1 MSALLQPA
9 VVQPAVVQ
17 PALDQPAG
25 HFPGGREFL
34 SGNQAV
40 ARGAWE
46 AGVEIAAAYPG
57 TPSTE
62 ILATLAELPGVYA
75 EWSTN
80 EKVALEVTLGASMTG
95 RRALTAMKHVG
106 LNVAA
111 DSLMTMGLVG
121 VKAGLVI
128 AVSDDV
134 GFASSQNEQDSRFWG
149 RFVHLPVLEPA
160 DAAEACAMAREA
172 FAISE
177 RHQVPVLLR
186 LTTRVS
192 HVKRTVVTGARVQ
205 PDPARHGYRKDVE
218 RWIITPNHVGKRI
231 DLRAARDATLAAEV
245 AACAW
250 NRLEPG
256 TDTRLGFIVSGPAY
270 HVVREAFPDAP
281 LVKLGFS
288 HPLPHALAQRL
299 SEMCERVLVVEEV
312 DPIVENELKAAG
324 IAVHGK
330 DVLPLQGEITVPVL
344 ERAAARLVGVDAPTG
359 AETRSKAAV
368 FPRPPTLCAGC
379 PYMGVYFW
387 LGRLKDAVIC
397 GDIGCYTLGCG
408 EPWNAIDNIIA
419 MGASLGV
426 AHGMAKAFAG
436 DADAKPVLAVIG
448 DSTFLHTGMPALANV
463 AYQGGNVTVLLLD
476 NRATAMTGGQ
486 DNPGT
491 GQRLDGAAVPALDF
505 AKLVEALGV
514 RPERVHVVDPYELP
528 TFFKLLRAE
537 MKVPEPSV
545 IITNRPCV
553 MTRDFERRRPLEVRD
568 DQCNGCAR
576 CLDVGCPAITVRK
589 RESQQRANGNVVD
602 LAWVRIERALC
613 TGCDLCAKACARGAI
628 VAA

>member
-1 MSALLQPA
+1 MSAVLLQPA
-9 VVQPAVVQ
+9 IVPA
-17 PALDQPAG
+17 AS
-25 HFPGGREFL
+25 REFL
-34 SGNQAV
+34 SGNEAV

-62 ILATLAELPGVYA
+62 ILATLADLPGVYA

-80 EKVALEVTLGASMTG
+80 EKVALEVVLGASMTG
-95 RRALTAMKHVG
+95 RRTITALKHVG

-134 GFASSQNEQDSRFWG
+134 GFSSSQNEQDSRFWG

-160 DAAEACAMAREA
+160 DAAEAHAMTIEA
-172 FAISE
+172 FSISE

-192 HVKRTVVTGARVQ
+192 HVKRMVATGTREA
-205 PDPARHGYRKDVE
+205 PDAARHGYRKDAE

-231 DLRAARDATLAAEV
+231 DLRAARDAALAKET
-245 AACAW
+245 AASRW

-256 TDTRLGFIVSGPAY
+256 ADRRLGFIVSGPAY

-281 LVKLGFS
+281 LLKLGFS
-288 HPLPHALAQRL
+288 HPMPLDAAKRLA
-299 SEMCERVLVVEEV
+299 EICERVLVAEEV

-324 IAVHGK
+324 MQVHGK

-344 ERAAARLVGVDAPTG
+344 EAAVARLSGAALKPRAAPL
-359 AETRSKAAV
+359 KAAV

-387 LGRLKDAVIC
+387 LGQLKDAIIC

-408 EPWNAIDNIIA
+408 EPWNAMDSIIS

-426 AHGMAKAFAG
+426 AHGMVKAFAG
-436 DADAKPVLAVIG
+436 DPAAKPVLAVIG
-448 DSTFLHTGMPALANV
+448 DSTFLHTGMPALANI
-463 AYQGGNVTVLLLD
+463 AYQGGNLTVLLLD

-491 GQRLDGAAVPALDF
+491 GQRLDGTAAPRLDF

-514 RPERVHVVDPYELP
+514 RPERVRVVDPYELP
-528 TFFKLLRAE
+528 TFFKVLREE
-537 MKVPEPSV
+537 MKAPEPSV
-545 IITNRPCV
+545 IITDRPCV
-553 MTRDFERRRPLEVRD
+553 LSRDFERRRPLQVNDE
-568 DQCNGCAR
+568 QCNGCAR
-576 CLDVGCPAITVRK
+576 CLDVGCPAITVTR
-589 RESQQRANGNVVD
+589 RESQTRASGKVVD
-602 LAWVRIERALC
+602 LAWVRIERAMC

-628 VAA
+628 AAP

>member
-1 MSALLQPA
+1 VSAVLQPA
-9 VVQPAVVQ
+9 AV
-17 PALDQPAG
+17 
-25 HFPGGREFL
+25 REFL
-34 SGNQAV
+34 SGNEAV

-46 AGVEIAAAYPG
+46 AGVEVAAAYPG

-62 ILATLAELPGVYA
+62 ILQTLAGMPGVYA

-80 EKVALEVTLGASMTG
+80 EKVGLEVVLGASIAG

-134 GFASSQNEQDSRFWG
+134 GFSSSQNEQDSRFWG

-160 DAAEACAMAREA
+160 DAAEAYAMTKEA
-172 FAISE
+172 FSISE

-192 HVKRTVVTGARVQ
+192 HVKRTLLVGERAATDASG
-205 PDPARHGYRKDVE
+205 HGYRKDVE

-231 DLRAARDATLAAEV
+231 DLRAARDAALAQE
-245 AACAW
+245 AAASGW

-256 TDTRLGFIVSGPAY
+256 ADARLGFVVSGPAY

-281 LVKLGFS
+281 LLKLGFS
-288 HPLPHALAQRL
+288 HPLPADAVRRLAATTERL
-299 SEMCERVLVVEEV
+299 LVVEEV

-344 ERAAARLVGVDAPTG
+344 ENAVALLSGLGTQLHAAPP
-359 AETRSKAAV
+359 KATV

-379 PYMGVYFW
+379 PYLGVYFW
-387 LGRLKDAVIC
+387 LSRLKDTVIC

-408 EPWNAIDNIIA
+408 EPWNAMDTIIS

-436 DADAKPVLAVIG
+436 DAAAKPVLAVIG
-448 DSTFLHTGMPALANV
+448 DSTFLHTGMPALANI

-491 GQRLDGAAVPALDF
+491 GQRLDGSAAPRLDF

-514 RPERVHVVDPYELP
+514 RPERVRVVDPYELP
-528 TFFKLLRAE
+528 TFFKVLREE
-537 MKVPEPSV
+537 MKAPELSV
-545 IITNRPCV
+545 IITDRPCV
-553 MTRDFERRRPLEVRD
+553 MARDFERRPPLAVEEDR
-568 DQCNGCAR
+568 CNGCAR
-576 CLDVGCPAITVRK
+576 CLDLGCPAITVTR
-589 RESQQRANGNVVD
+589 RESQQRSGGTVVD
-602 LAWVRIERALC
+602 LAWVRIEGALC

-628 VAA
+628 GAA

>member
-1 MSALLQPA
+1 MSAVLQP
-9 VVQPAVVQ
+9 VPS
-17 PALDQPAG
+17 
-25 HFPGGREFL
+25 REFL
-34 SGNQAV
+34 SGNEAV

-62 ILATLAELPGVYA
+62 ILQTLAGLPGVYA

-80 EKVALEVTLGASMTG
+80 EKVALEVALGASMTG

-128 AVSDDV
+128 AVADDV
-134 GFASSQNEQDSRFWG
+134 GYSSSQNEQDSRFWG

-160 DAAEACAMAREA
+160 DAAEAHAMTREA

-186 LTTRVS
+186 LTTRVA
-192 HVKRTVVTGARVQ
+192 HVKRLVATGAQAV
-205 PDPARHGYRKDVE
+205 PDAARHGYRKDAE

-231 DLRAARDATLAAEV
+231 DLRAARDAALASET
-245 AACAW
+245 AACDW
-250 NRLEPG
+250 NRIEPG
-256 TDTRLGFIVSGPAY
+256 GDRRLAFIVSGPAY
-270 HVVREAFPDAP
+270 HVVREAYPQAP
-281 LVKLGFS
+281 LLKLGFS
-288 HPLPHALAQRL
+288 HPLPLGQARRLAALA
-299 SEMCERVLVVEEV
+299 ERVLVVEEV
-312 DPIVENELKAAG
+312 DPIVESELRAAG
-324 IAVHGK
+324 LAVHGK

-344 ERAAARLVGVDAPTG
+344 EAAVARLCTGEAPTRAAPA
-359 AETRSKAAV
+359 KAAV

-387 LGRLKDAVIC
+387 LGKLKDAVIC

-408 EPWNAIDNIIA
+408 EPWNAMDSIIS

-426 AHGMAKAFAG
+426 AHGMVKGFAG
-436 DADAKPVLAVIG
+436 TADAKPVLAVIG
-448 DSTFLHTGMPALANV
+448 DSTFLHTGMPALANI

-491 GQRLDGAAVPALDF
+491 GQRLDGTAVPRLDF
-505 AKLVEALGV
+505 AQLVVALGV
-514 RPERVHVVDPYELP
+514 RPERVRVVDPYELP
-528 TFFKLLRAE
+528 TFFKVLREE
-537 MKVPEPSV
+537 MKMLEPSV
-545 IITNRPCV
+545 IITDRPCV
-553 MTRDFERRRPLEVRD
+553 MARDFARRRPLEVRD
-568 DQCNGCAR
+568 EKCNGCAR
-576 CLDVGCPAITVRK
+576 CLDVGCPAITVTR
-589 RESQQRANGNVVD
+589 RESQQRASGTVVD

-613 TGCDLCAKACARGAI
+613 TGCDLCAKACARDAI

>member
-1 MSALLQPA
+1 MSAVLQPA
-9 VVQPAVVQ
+9 VLQPTVK
-17 PALDQPAG
+17 
-25 HFPGGREFL
+25 REFL
-34 SGNQAV
+34 SGNEAV

-80 EKVALEVTLGASMTG
+80 EKVALEVVLGASMTG

-111 DSLMTMGLVG
+111 DTLMTMGLVG

-134 GFASSQNEQDSRFWG
+134 GFSSSQNEQDSRSWG

-160 DAAEACAMAREA
+160 DAAEAHAMTREA
-172 FAISE
+172 FSISE

-192 HVKRTVVTGARVQ
+192 HVKRSVATGEREA
-205 PDPARHGYRKDVE
+205 PDMARHGYRKDAE

-231 DLRAARDATLAAEV
+231 DLRAARDAALAQET
-245 AACAW
+245 AASGW

-256 TDTRLGFIVSGPAY
+256 ADSRLGFIVSGPAY

-281 LVKLGFS
+281 LLKLGFS
-288 HPLPHALAQRL
+288 HPMPLDAAQRL
-299 SEMCERVLVVEEV
+299 AATVDRVMVVEEV
-312 DPIVENELKAAG
+312 DPIIENELKAAG

-344 ERAAARLVGVDAPTG
+344 ENAVTRLFGGSPQPPT
-359 AETRSKAAV
+359 ALRKAAV

-387 LGRLKDAVIC
+387 LGQLKDAVIC

-408 EPWNAIDNIIA
+408 EPWNAMDSIIS

-426 AHGMAKAFAG
+426 AHGMVKGFAG
-436 DADAKPVLAVIG
+436 QADAKPVLAVIG
-448 DSTFLHTGMPALANV
+448 DSTFLHTGMPALANI

-491 GQRLDGAAVPALDF
+491 GQRLDGTAAPRLDF

-514 RPERVHVVDPYELP
+514 RPERVRVVDPYELP
-528 TFFKLLRAE
+528 TFFKVLREE
-537 MKVPEPSV
+537 MKAPEPSV
-545 IITNRPCV
+545 IITDRPCV
-553 MTRDFERRRPLEVRD
+553 LSRDFVRRRPLEVQD
-568 DQCNGCAR
+568 EQCNGCAR
-576 CLDVGCPAITVRK
+576 CLDVGCPAITVSR
-589 RESQQRANGNVVD
+589 RESQRRASGKVVD
-602 LAWVRIERALC
+602 LAWVRIDRALC

-628 VAA
+628 VAT

>member
-1 MSALLQPA
+1 MSAVLQPA
-9 VVQPAVVQ
+9 VN
-17 PALDQPAG
+17 
-25 HFPGGREFL
+25 REVL
-34 SGNQAV
+34 SGNEAA

-62 ILATLAELPGVYA
+62 ILETLAGLPGVYA

-80 EKVALEVTLGASMTG
+80 EKVALEVVLGASMTG
-95 RRALTAMKHVG
+95 RRAITAMKHVG

-111 DSLMTMGLVG
+111 DTLMTMGLVG

-128 AVSDDV
+128 AVSDDI
-134 GFASSQNEQDSRFWG
+134 GFSSSQNEQDSRFWG

-160 DAAEACAMAREA
+160 DAAEAYAMTREA
-172 FAISE
+172 FSISE

-192 HVKRTVVTGARVQ
+192 HVKRTLYVGEREA
-205 PDPARHGYRKDVE
+205 PDAARHGYRRDVE
-218 RWIITPNHVGKRI
+218 RWIITPNHVGRRLE
-231 DLRAARDATLAAEV
+231 LRAQRDAALADE
-245 AACAW
+245 AAASRW
-250 NRLEPG
+250 NALEPG
-256 TDTRLGFIVSGPAY
+256 PDQSVGFVVSGPAY
-270 HVVREAFPDAP
+270 HAVREAFPQAP
-281 LVKLGFS
+281 VPKLGFS
-288 HPLPHALAQRL
+288 HPLPLALARRL
-299 SEMCERVLVVEEV
+299 AASVERVLVVEESE
-312 DPIVENELKAAG
+312 PIVEAELKAAG
-324 IAVHGK
+324 IAVSGK
-330 DVLPLQGEITVPVL
+330 EVLPLQGEMTVPVL
-344 ERAAARLVGVDAPTG
+344 ERAVTRLLGREPGVVADMQAP
-359 AETRSKAAV
+359 RRV

-387 LGRLKDAVIC
+387 LGQLKDAIIC

-408 EPWNAIDNIIA
+408 EPWNAMDSIIS

-436 DADAKPVLAVIG
+436 DAAAKPVLAVIG
-448 DSTFLHTGMPALANV
+448 DSTFLHTGMPALANI

-491 GQRLDGAAVPALDF
+491 GQRLDGAVVPRLDF

-514 RPERVHVVDPYELP
+514 RPERVRVVDPYELP
-528 TFFKLLRAE
+528 TFFKVLREE
-537 MKVPEPSV
+537 MKTPEPSV
-545 IITNRPCV
+545 IITYRPCV
-553 MTRDFERRRPLEVRD
+553 LSHDFERRRPLEVRD

-576 CLDVGCPAITVRK
+576 CLDVGCPAITVSR
-589 RESQQRANGNVVD
+589 RESQQRAGGKVVD
-602 LAWVRIERALC
+602 LAWVRIDRALC
-613 TGCDLCAKACARGAI
+613 TGCDVCAKACARGAI
-628 VAA
+628 VGT

>member
-1 MSALLQPA
+1 M
-9 VVQPAVVQ
+9 
-17 PALDQPAG
+17 
-25 HFPGGREFL
+25 REFL
-34 SGNQAV
+34 SGNEAV

-62 ILATLAELPGVYA
+62 ILQTLAGLPGVYA

-80 EKVALEVTLGASMTG
+80 EKVALEVVLGASIAG

-121 VKAGLVI
+121 VNAGLVI

-134 GFASSQNEQDSRFWG
+134 GFSSSQNEQDSRFWG

-160 DAAEACAMAREA
+160 DAAEAYAMAKEA
-172 FAISE
+172 FSISE

-192 HVKRTVVTGARVQ
+192 HVKRTLVVGERAATDAAG
-205 PDPARHGYRKDVE
+205 HGYRKDVE

-231 DLRAARDATLAAEV
+231 DLRAARDAALAQE
-245 AACAW
+245 AAASDW

-256 TDTRLGFIVSGPAY
+256 ADARLGFVVSGPAY
-270 HVVREAFPDAP
+270 HVVREAFPAAP

-288 HPLPHALAQRL
+288 HPLPLDAVRRLAAT
-299 SEMCERVLVVEEV
+299 SGRVLVVEEV

-344 ERAAARLVGVDAPTG
+344 EQAVARLLVETAAPVDA
-359 AETRSKAAV
+359 AQAKATV

-379 PYMGVYFW
+379 PYLGVYFW
-387 LGRLKDAVIC
+387 LSRLKDTVIC

-408 EPWNAIDNIIA
+408 EPWNAMDTIIS

-436 DADAKPVLAVIG
+436 DAAAKPVLAVIG
-448 DSTFLHTGMPALANV
+448 DSTFLHTGMPALANI

-491 GQRLDGAAVPALDF
+491 GQRLDGSQAPRLDF
-505 AKLVEALGV
+505 GKLVEALGV
-514 RPERVHVVDPYELP
+514 RPERVRVVDPYELP
-528 TFFKLLRAE
+528 TFFKVLREE
-537 MKVPEPSV
+537 MKVPELSV
-545 IITNRPCV
+545 IITDRPCV
-553 MTRDFERRRPLEVRD
+553 MARDFERRPPLAVEEDR
-568 DQCNGCAR
+568 CNGCAR
-576 CLDVGCPAITVRK
+576 CLDLGCPAITVTR
-589 RESQQRANGNVVD
+589 RASQQRSGGTVVD
-602 LAWVRIERALC
+602 LAWVRIEGALC

-628 VAA
+628 TAA

>member
-1 MSALLQPA
+1 MNA
-9 VVQPAVVQ
+9 VVQPAVE
-17 PALDQPAG
+17 
-25 HFPGGREFL
+25 REFL
-34 SGNQAV
+34 SGNEAV

-62 ILATLAELPGVYA
+62 ILQTLAGLPGVYA

-80 EKVALEVTLGASMTG
+80 EKVALEVVLGASMTG
-95 RRALTAMKHVG
+95 RRAITALKHVG

-111 DSLMTMGLVG
+111 DTLMTMGLVG

-134 GFASSQNEQDSRFWG
+134 GFSSSQNEQDSRFWG

-160 DAAEACAMAREA
+160 DAAEAYAMTREA
-172 FAISE
+172 FEISE

-192 HVKRTVVTGARVQ
+192 HVKRTVETGAREA
-205 PDPARHGYRKDVE
+205 PDAARHGYSKDAE

-231 DLRAARDATLAAEV
+231 DLRAARDAALAHET
-245 AACAW
+245 AASGW

-256 TDTRLGFIVSGPAY
+256 ADSRLGFIVSGPAY

-288 HPLPHALAQRL
+288 HPMPLDAAKRLAAITG
-299 SEMCERVLVVEEV
+299 RVLVVEEV
-312 DPIVENELKAAG
+312 DPIIENELKAAG

-344 ERAAARLVGVDAPTG
+344 EHAVARLLSERAAQPGAAPL
-359 AETRSKAAV
+359 KAAV

-387 LGRLKDAVIC
+387 LGRLKDTVIC

-408 EPWNAIDNIIA
+408 EPWNAMDTIIS

-426 AHGMAKAFAG
+426 AHGMAKAFAR
-436 DADAKPVLAVIG
+436 DAGAKPVLAVIG
-448 DSTFLHTGMPALANV
+448 DSTFLHTGMPALANI

-491 GQRLDGAAVPALDF
+491 GQRLDGTQAPRLDF

-514 RPERVHVVDPYELP
+514 RPERVRVVDPYELP
-528 TFFKLLRAE
+528 TFFKVLREE
-537 MKVPEPSV
+537 MKMPELSV
-545 IITNRPCV
+545 IITDQPCV
-553 MTRDFERRRPLEVRD
+553 MSRNFERRRPLAVQDE
-568 DQCNGCAR
+568 QCNGCAR
-576 CLDVGCPAITVRK
+576 CLDVGCPAITVTR
-589 RESQQRANGNVVD
+589 RESQQRASGQVVD

>member
-1 MSALLQPA
+1 MSAVLEP
-9 VVQPAVVQ
+9 VIN
-17 PALDQPAG
+17 
-25 HFPGGREFL
+25 REFL
-34 SGNQAV
+34 SGNEAT
-40 ARGAWE
+40 ARAAWD

-62 ILATLAELPGVYA
+62 ILETLARLPEVYT

-80 EKVALEVTLGASMTG
+80 EKVALEVVLGASMTG
-95 RRALTAMKHVG
+95 RRAITALKHVG
-106 LNVAA
+106 LNVAS
-111 DSLMTMGLVG
+111 DTLMTMGLVG

-128 AVSDDV
+128 AVADDV
-134 GFASSQNEQDSRFWG
+134 GFSSSQNEQDSRFWG

-160 DAAEACAMAREA
+160 DAAEAYEMTREA
-172 FAISE
+172 FSISE

-192 HVKRTVVTGARVQ
+192 HVKRLVATGARES
-205 PDPARHGYRKDVE
+205 PDPGRHGYRKDTE

-231 DLRAARDATLAAEV
+231 ELRAARDCALARETASSGF
-245 AACAW
+245 

-256 TDTRLGFIVSGPAY
+256 TDSRLGFIVSGPAY
-270 HVVREAFPDAP
+270 HAVRQAFPDAP
-281 LVKLGFS
+281 VLKLGFS
-288 HPLPHALAQRL
+288 HPLPLGLARRL
-299 SEMCERVLVVEEV
+299 AELAERVLVVEEV
-312 DPIVENELKAAG
+312 DPIVENELKAAA

-344 ERAAARLVGVDAPTG
+344 EDACARLLEPAAQPHIAPAKT
-359 AETRSKAAV
+359 AV

-387 LGRLKDAVIC
+387 LGHLKDAVIC

-408 EPWNAIDNIIA
+408 EPWNAIDNIIS

-436 DADAKPVLAVIG
+436 DATAPPVLAVIG
-448 DSTFLHTGMPALANV
+448 DSTFLHTGMPALANI

-505 AKLVEALGV
+505 AQLVRALGV
-514 RPERVHVVDPYELP
+514 RAERVRVVDPYELP
-528 TFFKLLRAE
+528 TFFKILREE
-537 MKVPEPSV
+537 MKVPEVSV

-553 MTRDFERRRPLEVRD
+553 MSREFERRRPLEVHD
-568 DQCNGCAR
+568 EDCNGCAR
-576 CLDVGCPAITVRK
+576 CLDVGCPAITVKR
-589 RESQQRANGNVVD
+589 RESQQRANGKVVD
-602 LAWVRIERALC
+602 LAWVQIERALC
-613 TGCDLCAKACARGAI
+613 TGCDMCAKACARGAI
-628 VAA
+628 VAS

>member
-1 MSALLQPA
+1 MSAVLLQPA
-9 VVQPAVVQ
+9 VGPA
-17 PALDQPAG
+17 A
-25 HFPGGREFL
+25 GREFL
-34 SGNQAV
+34 SGNEAV

-62 ILATLAELPGVYA
+62 ILETLAGLPGVYA

-80 EKVALEVTLGASMTG
+80 EKVALEVVLGASMTG
-95 RRALTAMKHVG
+95 RRTITALKHVG

-111 DSLMTMGLVG
+111 DTLMTMGLVG

-134 GFASSQNEQDSRFWG
+134 GFSSSQNEQDSRFWG

-160 DAAEACAMAREA
+160 DAAEAHAMAIEA
-172 FAISE
+172 FSISE

-192 HVKRTVVTGARVQ
+192 HVKRMVATGTREA
-205 PDPARHGYRKDVE
+205 PDAARHGYRKDVE

-231 DLRAARDATLAAEV
+231 DLRAARDAALAQET
-245 AACAW
+245 AASHW
-250 NRLEPG
+250 NRFEPG
-256 TDTRLGFIVSGPAY
+256 ADRRLGFVVSGPAY

-281 LVKLGFS
+281 LLKLGFS
-288 HPLPHALAQRL
+288 HPMPLEAAKRLA
-299 SEMCERVLVVEEV
+299 EIAERVLVVEEV

-324 IAVHGK
+324 MQVHGK

-344 ERAAARLVGVDAPTG
+344 EAVVARLSGTEPLPRTAPL
-359 AETRSKAAV
+359 KAAV

-387 LGRLKDAVIC
+387 LGQLKDAIIC

-408 EPWNAIDNIIA
+408 EPWNAMDSIIS

-426 AHGMAKAFAG
+426 AHGMVKAFAG
-436 DADAKPVLAVIG
+436 DAAAKPVLAVIG
-448 DSTFLHTGMPALANV
+448 DSTFLHTGMPALANI
-463 AYQGGNVTVLLLD
+463 AYQGGNLTVLLLD

-491 GQRLDGAAVPALDF
+491 GQRLDGTAAPRLDF

-514 RPERVHVVDPYELP
+514 RPERVRVVDPYELP
-528 TFFKLLRAE
+528 TFFKVLREE
-537 MKVPEPSV
+537 MKAPEPSV
-545 IITNRPCV
+545 IITDRPCV
-553 MTRDFERRRPLEVRD
+553 LSRDFKRRRPLEVND
-568 DQCNGCAR
+568 EQCNGCAR
-576 CLDVGCPAITVRK
+576 CLDVGCPAITVTR
-589 RESQQRANGNVVD
+589 RESQTRASGKVVD
-602 LAWVRIERALC
+602 LAWVRIERAMC

-628 VAA
+628 VAP

>member
-1 MSALLQPA
+1 MSAVLLQPA
-9 VVQPAVVQ
+9 VGPA
-17 PALDQPAG
+17 AS
-25 HFPGGREFL
+25 REFL
-34 SGNQAV
+34 SGNEAV

-62 ILATLAELPGVYA
+62 ILETLAGLPGVYA

-80 EKVALEVTLGASMTG
+80 EKVALEVVLGASMTG
-95 RRALTAMKHVG
+95 RRTITALKHVG

-111 DSLMTMGLVG
+111 DTLMTMGLVG

-134 GFASSQNEQDSRFWG
+134 GFSSSQNEQDSRFWG

-160 DAAEACAMAREA
+160 DADEAHAMALEA
-172 FAISE
+172 FSISE

-192 HVKRTVVTGARVQ
+192 HVKRMVATGTREA
-205 PDPARHGYRKDVE
+205 PDAARHGYRKDVE

-231 DLRAARDATLAAEV
+231 DLRAARDAALAQET
-245 AACAW
+245 AASRW
-250 NRLEPG
+250 NRLEHG
-256 TDTRLGFIVSGPAY
+256 ADRRLGFVVSGPAY

-281 LVKLGFS
+281 LLKLGFS
-288 HPLPHALAQRL
+288 HPMPLDAAKRLA
-299 SEMCERVLVVEEV
+299 EIAERVLVVEEV

-324 IAVHGK
+324 MQVHGK

-344 ERAAARLVGVDAPTG
+344 ENAVARLSGSSAQPGTAP
-359 AETRSKAAV
+359 RKAAV

-387 LGRLKDAVIC
+387 LGQLKDAIIC

-408 EPWNAIDNIIA
+408 EPWNAMDSIIS

-426 AHGMAKAFAG
+426 AHGMVKAFAG
-436 DADAKPVLAVIG
+436 DPAAKPVLAVIG
-448 DSTFLHTGMPALANV
+448 DSTFLHTGMPALANI
-463 AYQGGNVTVLLLD
+463 AYQGGNLTVLLLD

-491 GQRLDGAAVPALDF
+491 GQRLDGTVAPRLDF

-514 RPERVHVVDPYELP
+514 RPERVRVVDPYELP
-528 TFFKLLRAE
+528 TFFKVLREE
-537 MKVPEPSV
+537 MKAPEPSV
-545 IITNRPCV
+545 IITDRPCV
-553 MTRDFERRRPLEVRD
+553 LSRDFERRRPLEVND
-568 DQCNGCAR
+568 EQCNGCAR
-576 CLDVGCPAITVRK
+576 CLDVGCPAITVTR
-589 RESQQRANGNVVD
+589 RESQTRASGKVVD
-602 LAWVRIERALC
+602 LAWVRIERAMC

-628 VAA
+628 VAP

>member
-1 MSALLQPA
+1 MSAVLQPA
-9 VVQPAVVQ
+9 VN
-17 PALDQPAG
+17 
-25 HFPGGREFL
+25 REFL
-34 SGNQAV
+34 SGNEAA

-62 ILATLAELPGVYA
+62 ILETLAGLPGVYA

-80 EKVALEVTLGASMTG
+80 EKVALEVVLGASMTG
-95 RRALTAMKHVG
+95 RRAITAMKHVG

-111 DSLMTMGLVG
+111 DTLMTMGLVG

-128 AVSDDV
+128 AVSDDI
-134 GFASSQNEQDSRFWG
+134 GFSSSQNEQDSRFWG

-160 DAAEACAMAREA
+160 DAAEAYAMTREA
-172 FAISE
+172 FSISE

-192 HVKRTVVTGARVQ
+192 HVKRTLYVGEREA
-205 PDPARHGYRKDVE
+205 PDAARHGYRRDVE
-218 RWIITPNHVGKRI
+218 RWIITPNHVGRRLE
-231 DLRAARDATLAAEV
+231 LRAQRDAALADE
-245 AACAW
+245 AAASRW
-250 NRLEPG
+250 NALEPG
-256 TDTRLGFIVSGPAY
+256 PDQSVGFVVSGAAY
-270 HVVREAFPDAP
+270 HAVREAFPQAP
-281 LVKLGFS
+281 VLKLGFS
-288 HPLPHALAQRL
+288 HPLPLALARRL
-299 SEMCERVLVVEEV
+299 AASVERVLVVEESE
-312 DPIVENELKAAG
+312 PIVEAELKAAG
-324 IAVHGK
+324 IAVSGK
-330 DVLPLQGEITVPVL
+330 EVLPLQGEMTVPVL
-344 ERAAARLVGVDAPTG
+344 ERAVTRLLGREPGVVADMQAP
-359 AETRSKAAV
+359 RRV

-387 LGRLKDAVIC
+387 LGQLKDAIIC

-408 EPWNAIDNIIA
+408 EPWNAMDSIIS

-436 DADAKPVLAVIG
+436 DAAAKPVLAVIG
-448 DSTFLHTGMPALANV
+448 DSTFLHTGMPALANI

-491 GQRLDGAAVPALDF
+491 GQRLDGAVVPRLDF

-514 RPERVHVVDPYELP
+514 RPERVRVVDPYELP
-528 TFFKLLRAE
+528 TFFKVLREE
-537 MKVPEPSV
+537 MKTPEPSV

-553 MTRDFERRRPLEVRD
+553 LSHDFERRRPLEVRD

-576 CLDVGCPAITVRK
+576 CLDVGCPAITVSR
-589 RESQQRANGNVVD
+589 RESQQRAGGKVVD
-602 LAWVRIERALC
+602 LAWVRIDRALC
-613 TGCDLCAKACARGAI
+613 TGCDVCAKACARGAI
-628 VAA
+628 VGT

>member
-1 MSALLQPA
+1 MSAVLQPA
-9 VVQPAVVQ
+9 VS
-17 PALDQPAG
+17 
-25 HFPGGREFL
+25 REFL
-34 SGNQAV
+34 SGNEAV

-46 AGVEIAAAYPG
+46 AGVELAAAYPG

-62 ILATLAELPGVYA
+62 ILETLAKLPGVYA

-80 EKVALEVTLGASMTG
+80 EKVALEVALGASMTG
-95 RRALTAMKHVG
+95 RRAITAMKHVG

-111 DSLMTMGLVG
+111 DTLMTMGLVG

-134 GFASSQNEQDSRFWG
+134 GFSSSQNEQDSRFWG

-160 DAAEACAMAREA
+160 DAAEAYAMTRDA
-172 FAISE
+172 FSISE

-192 HVKRTVVTGARVQ
+192 HVKRVVATGARAE
-205 PDPARHGYRKDVE
+205 PDAARHGYRKDAE

-231 DLRAARDATLAAEV
+231 DLRAARDVALAGE
-245 AACAW
+245 AAASGW

-256 TDTRLGFIVSGPAY
+256 ADSRLGFIVSGPAY

-281 LVKLGFS
+281 LAKLGFS
-288 HPLPHALAQRL
+288 HPLPLEIAQRL
-299 SEMCERVLVVEEV
+299 GAMSECVLVVEEV
-312 DPIVENELKAAG
+312 DPIVESELKAAG
-324 IAVHGK
+324 IPVHGK

-344 ERAAARLVGVDAPTG
+344 EDAVARLCGTNAQPRAG
-359 AETRSKAAV
+359 PLKATV

-408 EPWNAIDNIIA
+408 EPWNAIDSIIS

-426 AHGMAKAFAG
+426 AHGMAKAFSG
-436 DADAKPVLAVIG
+436 DAAAKPVLAVIG
-448 DSTFLHTGMPALANV
+448 DSTFLHTGMPALANI

-486 DNPGT
+486 DNPGN
-491 GQRLDGAAVPALDF
+491 GHRLDGTEVPPIDF

-514 RPERVHVVDPYELP
+514 RPERVRVVDPYELP
-528 TFFKLLRAE
+528 TFFKVLREE
-537 MKVPEPSV
+537 MKVAEPSV

-553 MTRDFERRRPLEVRD
+553 LSRDFERRRPLVVNDE
-568 DQCNGCAR
+568 QCNGCAR
-576 CLDVGCPAITVRK
+576 CLDVGCPAITVRR
-589 RESQQRANGNVVD
+589 RESQQRAGGNVVD

>member
-1 MSALLQPA
+1 LSAILQPA
-9 VVQPAVVQ
+9 VLQPTVK
-17 PALDQPAG
+17 
-25 HFPGGREFL
+25 REFL
-34 SGNQAV
+34 SGNEAV

-62 ILATLAELPGVYA
+62 VLETLAGLPGVYA

-80 EKVALEVTLGASMTG
+80 EKVALEVALGASMTG
-95 RRALTAMKHVG
+95 RRAISAMKHVG

-111 DSLMTMGLVG
+111 DTLMTMGLVG

-128 AVSDDV
+128 AVSDDI
-134 GFASSQNEQDSRFWG
+134 GFSSSQNEQDSRFWG

-160 DAAEACAMAREA
+160 DAAEAYAMTREA
-172 FAISE
+172 FSISE

-192 HVKRTVVTGARVQ
+192 HVKRTLHVGEREA
-205 PDPARHGYRKDVE
+205 PDAARHGYRRDVE
-218 RWIITPNHVGKRI
+218 RWIITPNHVGRRLE
-231 DLRAARDATLAAEV
+231 LRAQRDAALAEE
-245 AACAW
+245 AAASRW
-250 NRLEPG
+250 NAFEPG
-256 TDTRLGFIVSGPAY
+256 TDQSVGFVVSGAAY
-270 HVVREAFPDAP
+270 HVVREAFPQAP
-281 LVKLGFS
+281 VLKLGFS
-288 HPLPHALAQRL
+288 HPLPLALARRL
-299 SEMCERVLVVEEV
+299 AARVERILVVEESE
-312 DPIVENELKAAG
+312 PIVEAELKAAG
-324 IAVHGK
+324 IAVSGK
-330 DVLPLQGEITVPVL
+330 QVLPLQGEMTVPVL
-344 ERAAARLVGVDAPTG
+344 ERAVARLLGREPGVAADMQAPQ
-359 AETRSKAAV
+359 RV

-387 LGRLKDAVIC
+387 LGQLKDAIIC

-408 EPWNAIDNIIA
+408 EPWNAMDSIIS

-436 DADAKPVLAVIG
+436 DAAAKPVLAVIG
-448 DSTFLHTGMPALANV
+448 DSTFLHTGMPALANI
-463 AYQGGNVTVLLLD
+463 AYQGSNVTVLLLD

-491 GQRLDGAAVPALDF
+491 GQRLDGTAAPRLDF

-514 RPERVHVVDPYELP
+514 SPERVRVVDPYELP
-528 TFFKLLRAE
+528 TFFKVLREE
-537 MKVPEPSV
+537 MKRPELSV
-545 IITNRPCV
+545 IITDRPCV
-553 MTRDFERRRPLEVRD
+553 MSRDFERRRPLEVRD
-568 DQCNGCAR
+568 EQCNGCAR
-576 CLDVGCPAITVRK
+576 CLDVGCPAITVGRRESRK
-589 RESQQRANGNVVD
+589 RAGGTVVD

-628 VAA
+628 VAT

>member
-1 MSALLQPA
+1 MSAVPQA
-9 VVQPAVVQ
+9 V
-17 PALDQPAG
+17 AG
-25 HFPGGREFL
+25 KRLVREFL

-46 AGVEIAAAYPG
+46 AGVELAAAYPG

-62 ILATLAELPGVYA
+62 ILQALAEMPGVYA

-80 EKVALEVTLGASMTG
+80 EKVALEVALGASMTG

-128 AVSDDV
+128 AVSDDI
-134 GFASSQNEQDSRFWG
+134 GFSSSQNEQDSRFWG

-160 DAAEACAMAREA
+160 DAAEAYAMTREA
-172 FAISE
+172 FALSE

-192 HVKRTVVTGARVQ
+192 HVKRTLALAGERRA
-205 PDPARHGYRKDVE
+205 PDAASHGYTRDVK
-218 RWIITPNHVGKRI
+218 RWIITPNHVGERI
-231 DLRAARDATLAAEV
+231 RVRAQRDAAMAEEAAQS
-245 AACAW
+245 AW
-250 NRLEPG
+250 NVLEPG
-256 TDTRLGFIVSGPAY
+256 ADARVGFVVSGPAY
-270 HVVREAFPDAP
+270 HSVREAFPHAP
-281 LVKLGFS
+281 VLKLGFS
-288 HPLPHALAQRL
+288 YPLPVALARRL
-299 SEMCERVLVVEEV
+299 AERAERIVVVEESE
-312 DPIVENELKAAG
+312 PIVEGELKAAG
-324 IAVHGK
+324 LAVHGK
-330 DVLPLQGEITVPVL
+330 DLLPTQGEMTAPVL
-344 ERAAARLVGVDAPTG
+344 ERAVARLLDLAP
-359 AETRSKAAV
+359 AAAAQEAKKPQAV

-387 LGRLKDAVIC
+387 LGQLKDAVIC

-408 EPWNAIDNIIA
+408 EPWNAMDSIIS

-426 AHGMAKAFAG
+426 AHGMAKAFEG
-436 DADAKPVLAVIG
+436 DPKAKPILAVIG
-448 DSTFLHTGMPALANV
+448 DSTFLHTGMPALANI

-491 GQRLDGAAVPALDF
+491 GRRLDGAEVPPLDF
-505 AKLVEALGV
+505 AKIVEALGV
-514 RPERVHVVDPYELP
+514 RPERVRVVDPYELP
-528 TFFKLLRAE
+528 VFFKVLREELRA
-537 MKVPEPSV
+537 PEPSV
-545 IITNRPCV
+545 IITSRPCV
-553 MTRDFERRRPLEVRD
+553 LTSDFERRRPLAVRD
-568 DQCNGCAR
+568 EQCNGCAR
-576 CLDVGCPAITVRK
+576 CLDVGCPAITVRR
-589 RESQQRANGNVVD
+589 RERETRASGKIVD
-602 LAWVRIERALC
+602 LAWVKIERAMC

-628 VAA
+628 TPA

>member
-1 MSALLQPA
+1 MSAVLQPA
-9 VVQPAVVQ
+9 VPPPTVN
-17 PALDQPAG
+17 
-25 HFPGGREFL
+25 REFL
-34 SGNQAV
+34 SGNEAA

-62 ILATLAELPGVYA
+62 ILESLAALPGVYA

-80 EKVALEVTLGASMTG
+80 EKVALEVALGASMTG
-95 RRALTAMKHVG
+95 RRAITAMKHVG

-111 DSLMTMGLVG
+111 DTLMTMGLVG

-134 GFASSQNEQDSRFWG
+134 GFSSSQNEQDSRFWG

-160 DAAEACAMAREA
+160 DAAEAYAMTREA
-172 FAISE
+172 FSISE

-192 HVKRTVVTGARVQ
+192 HVKRTVATGARNA
-205 PDPARHGYRKDVE
+205 PDAMRHGYRKDAE

-231 DLRAARDATLAAEV
+231 ELRAARDAALARETASS
-245 AACAW
+245 AW
-250 NRLEPG
+250 NRFEPG
-256 TDTRLGFIVSGPAY
+256 ADSRLGFIVSGPAY

-281 LVKLGFS
+281 LLKLGLS
-288 HPLPHALAQRL
+288 HPMPLDAAKRLAALT
-299 SEMCERVLVVEEV
+299 ERVLVVEEV
-312 DPIVENELKAAG
+312 DPIVENELKAAA
-324 IAVHGK
+324 IPVHGK

-344 ERAAARLVGVDAPTG
+344 ENAVARLSGGSPQRRTAPL
-359 AETRSKAAV
+359 KAAV

-387 LGRLKDAVIC
+387 LGQLKDAVIC

-408 EPWNAIDNIIA
+408 EPWNAMDSIIS

-426 AHGMAKAFAG
+426 AHGMVKGFAG

-448 DSTFLHTGMPALANV
+448 DSTFLHTGMPALANI

-491 GQRLDGAAVPALDF
+491 GQRLDGSAAPRLDF

-514 RPERVHVVDPYELP
+514 RPERVRVVDPYELP
-528 TFFKLLRAE
+528 TFFKVLREE
-537 MKVPEPSV
+537 MKAPEPSV
-545 IITNRPCV
+545 IITDRPCV
-553 MTRDFERRRPLEVRD
+553 LSRDFVRRRPLEVRD

-576 CLDVGCPAITVRK
+576 CLDVGCPAITVTR
-589 RESQQRANGNVVD
+589 RESQRRASGKVVD
-602 LAWVRIERALC
+602 LAWVLIERAMC